1 MDRVPVA
8 LIEQLDAHGQ
18 VLDSWPVQSW
28 PCRIGRAFDADVR
41 LDDPYTA
48 AEHAILTMEAAGPVL
63 TVGETVNG
71 ALIEAKA
78 LVAGESRPLPP
89 GAVWRLGHTRL
100 RLRLPGDPVAP
111 ERRLGRHGVQAAVA
125 EATVLRQAGW
135 RSWLPWALLT
145 LLWTLWDMWRDQ
157 DPGTPARDYLSGLL
171 ITAGV
176 VAGWTLLWSLGSKLF
191 QGRLQYAA
199 HLRLALIHGLVWS
212 AVVAALPAL
221 AFMFGWPVLSRMADW
236 VGAAVLCR
244 LVWAHL
250 CVLQP
255 GHRAALAAGLA
266 TLFIAGVG
274 LRGWFNQQATGSV
287 FAETYAATV
296 LPPSWLLASPVPV
309 ETLAADLRAWRPEM
323 DARARRDEAEA
334 TGGDLDDALGDFA
347 D

>member
-8 LIEQLDAHGQ
+8 LIERLDAHGE
-18 VLDSWPVQSW
+18 VLGSWPVPAW
-28 PCRIGRAFDADVR
+28 PCRVGRAFDADVR

-48 AEHAILTMEAAGPVL
+48 PWHATVALGPSGPVL
-63 TVGETVNG
+63 TVGDTVNG
-71 ALIEAKA
+71 VFIEARTLA
-78 LVAGESRPLPP
+78 AGEAYPLAP

-100 RLRLPGDPVAP
+100 RVRLPDEPVAA
-111 ERRLGRHGVQAAVA
+111 ERPLGRHGVQAAVA
-125 EATVLRQAGW
+125 EASAQRRVGW
-135 RSWLPWALLT
+135 RGWLPWALLT

-157 DPGTPARDYLSGLL
+157 DPGTPVHDYLSGML

-191 QGRLQYAA
+191 QGRLQYAV
-199 HLRLALIHGLVWS
+199 HLRLALIHGLAWS

-221 AFMFGWPVLSRMADW
+221 AFMFGWPVLSRVADW
-236 VGAAVLCR
+236 VGAVVLCR

-250 CVLQP
+250 SVLQP

-266 TLFIAGVG
+266 TLFVAGVG
-274 LRGWFNQQATGSV
+274 LRGWFNHQATGSV

-296 LPPSWLLASPVPV
+296 LPPAWRLAAPVPV

-334 TGGDLDDALGDFA
+334 TGDDLDDALGDFA